1 MKMLLLRLYAFTCVV
16 VVTAGSVETVVGLA
30 GRRVALPCRVEAA
43 KQRGVH
49 VCWGKGTP
57 SLFSCQNMLVN
68 MAGERMTY
76 KSSYRYSMSVSSSAV
91 SYLSIF
97 NVRPSD
103 SGFYHC
109 RIQLPGFF
117 NDKTFTV
124 LLIVI
129 KPSGNLNA
137 PQTTKRSDVAE
148 SVTQHTGCD
157 ITTEE
162 TTGPLVARVG
172 SSVQQSNFNNLY
184 TFLGHTI
191 RMAFIIFIPAVLLTA
206 AYRIWRSNQ
215 KVWTDRSMS
224 QSEEKEENL

>member
-1 MKMLLLRLYAFTCVV
+1 MLLLHLYAFTCVV
-16 VVTAGSVETVVGLA
+16 VVAAGSVETVVGLA

-68 MAGERMTY
+68 TAGERMTY
-76 KSSYRYSMSVSSSAV
+76 KSSYRYSVSVSSSAV

-109 RIQLPGFF
+109 RVQLPGFF

-129 KPSGNLNA
+129 KPSGNLHA
-137 PQTTKRSDVAE
+137 PQTTKRSDVTE
-148 SVTQHTGCD
+148 SVTLHK
-157 ITTEE
+157 EE

-172 SSVQQSNFNNLY
+172 SSVQQSNFNNLH